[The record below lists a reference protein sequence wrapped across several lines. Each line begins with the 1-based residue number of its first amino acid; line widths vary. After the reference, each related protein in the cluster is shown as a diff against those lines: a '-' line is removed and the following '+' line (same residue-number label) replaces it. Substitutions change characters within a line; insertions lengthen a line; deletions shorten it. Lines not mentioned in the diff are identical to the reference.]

1 MKIPS
6 YTAILPLLFI
16 LSCSIANTAQAENK
30 AKADDG
36 VHRVVIQVN
45 ANDPTLMALAL
56 NNAANINKYYMDEG
70 EEVEIE
76 VVTFGP
82 GLSMLI
88 ADTSPVKDRIA
99 NLAQNFDNISYK
111 ACANTIKGMAAKSG
125 KDIELLEAAEIVPSG
140 VIHIM
145 HRQEEGW
152 SYIKP

>member
-1 MKIPS
+1 MTNIRF
-6 YTAILPLLFI
+6 TAIAPLLFA
-16 LSCSIANTAQAENK
+16 LSGGISSTALAED
-30 AKADDG
+30 ADADDG

-45 ANDPTLMALAL
+45 ANDPALMTLAL
-56 NNAANINKYYMDEG
+56 NNAANINKYYMNEG

-82 GLSMLI
+82 GLNMLR

-99 NLAQNFDNISYK
+99 SLAQNFDNIEYK
-111 ACANTIKGMAAKSG
+111 ACANTMKGMAAKSG
-125 KDIELLEAAEIVPSG
+125 KDVELVEAAEVVPSG

-145 HRQEEGW
+145 QRQQEGW